1 MSPRLP
7 SAVDVVVPCLLAK
20 ATIATT
26 APATSAKKESPK
38 RPTHTHSFNF

>member
-1 MSPRLP
+1 MSPRLL

-26 APATSAKKESPK
+26 TPATSAKKESPM